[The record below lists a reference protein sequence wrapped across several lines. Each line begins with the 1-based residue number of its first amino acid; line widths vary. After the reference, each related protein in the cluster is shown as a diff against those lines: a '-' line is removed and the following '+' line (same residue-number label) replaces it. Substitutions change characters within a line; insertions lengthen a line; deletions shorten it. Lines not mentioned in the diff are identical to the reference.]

1 VIFLDT
7 NVFLFAAGADHPL
20 RRASQEILRRVAQ
33 GDLVATSSSEVVQE
47 ILYVLYR
54 RGLPAAAQELT
65 RNTLLLFP
73 DLLPVTRNDMA
84 LAADLL
90 DRYPRISTRDAVHAA
105 TMLNNGLSKIVTSD
119 DHFDEIQEIRRLKF
133 SDV

>member
-1 VIFLDT
+1 
-7 NVFLFAAGADHPL
+7 
-20 RRASQEILRRVAQ
+20 
-33 GDLVATSSSEVVQE
+33 
-47 ILYVLYR
+47 
-54 RGLPAAAQELT
+54 
-65 RNTLLLFP
+65 
-73 DLLPVTRNDMA
+73 MA